1 MAPEIRGKTNRRFLA
16 FWAIF
21 CSFGPKFPKKMK
33 NVPGDI
39 TILHKCTKNRDHMLD
54 YS

>member
-1 MAPEIRGKTNRRFLA
+1 MVPEIRSKTNIGFLG

-21 CSFGPKFPKKMK
+21 CSFGPKFSKKMK

-39 TILHKCTKNRDHMLD
+39 TILHKCTKNHDHMFD
-54 YS
+54 CS